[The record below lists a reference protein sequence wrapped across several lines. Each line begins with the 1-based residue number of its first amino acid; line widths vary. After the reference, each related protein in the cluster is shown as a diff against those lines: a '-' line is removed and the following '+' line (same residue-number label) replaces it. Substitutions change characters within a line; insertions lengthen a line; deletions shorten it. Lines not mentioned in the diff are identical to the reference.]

1 MYGNP
6 LHPYQKPDK
15 VINGPGFQLSLLY
28 QNKQTDNE
36 PGPPG
41 NSEIAV
47 IHNSAAATLNNSPN
61 NCTKCQSRKRIM
73 GHIKFMFAHYSSNHY
88 NYSGNR
94 INSMDL

>member
-1 MYGNP
+1 MGTRYTHTRNQTKLVMAQGSNY
-6 LHPYQKPDK
+6 LCYIK
-15 VINGPGFQLSLLY
+15 INRA
-28 QNKQTDNE
+28 DNE

-73 GHIKFMFAHYSSNHY
+73 GHIKIHVFSLS
-88 NYSGNR
+88 
-94 INSMDL
+94 